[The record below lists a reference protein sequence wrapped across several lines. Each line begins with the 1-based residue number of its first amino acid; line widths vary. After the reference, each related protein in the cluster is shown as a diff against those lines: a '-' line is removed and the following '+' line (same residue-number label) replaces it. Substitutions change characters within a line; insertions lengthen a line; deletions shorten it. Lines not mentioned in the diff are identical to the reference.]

1 MAAILP
7 SENLFA
13 AANHATIDIDEEF
26 EGRFEDQLVMKADSP
41 TDLEF
46 SPDGKYLF
54 VTQKEGRVF
63 YTTVDELDSGDD
75 VEPKL
80 VFDVNVNYDL
90 CFDGARGLSGIG
102 VHPDF
107 PATPWIYLFHNYNK
121 HGDCN
126 ANVEKDGDE
135 GPVNRLSR
143 YVIDTSSMKID
154 PDSELVLF
162 ETPPLYS
169 SSHNSGDIA
178 FGKDGK
184 LYITVGDAGT
194 RVKENSAGVTMPQ
207 ALDRLVGKIIRL
219 NDDGSIPSD
228 NPYTG
233 ADSTRCRASGLSGN
247 PMIKCQEIWATGLRN
262 PYRFAFN
269 PNVEHTQF
277 YINEVGRNMWERI
290 LPGGD
295 DFKGANYGFPFRQG
309 MCDTGKTEGSSCQPS
324 EFDDAIHWY
333 RHDEEDGGACTG
345 GAFYPNDAGW
355 PADFQDGYFYA
366 EYAYGGINR
375 ISPGGKECAYP
386 KCDPPV
392 SAFSPTM
399 KTFSPTKKVVSLQFG
414 PHKGGKALYY
424 MTRGDTGTKGDTGLF
439 RIAYTGSN
447 NRNPKAFIEA
457 ENTVGFAPLTVT
469 FDGTGSYDPD
479 GDQITFEWDFQ
490 GDGTVDST
498 EPKPTFVFTGPGTF
512 YAKLVVK
519 DGKGGSAK
527 TTIRIDADNTPPLP
541 KIISPKP
548 SDTFAVGDIFK
559 LVGSAF
565 DPEDGDLPDTALTW
579 EVRQHH
585 NYHYHPFLDPGT
597 PGNNF
602 DLWPAPEP
610 EDFDASLTSYLAI
623 RLTATDSKGLSA
635 TTEIIVKPKVVEIEL
650 DSVPSGLTLIAN
662 GDKFI
667 TPTTITT
674 WENHKFD
681 IKAPLQEM
689 NGVNFGLDFW
699 SDGGDET
706 HTIIV
711 PASKPAPFIAQYGKS
726 KPRPVISRPEK
737 GSTFSVGD
745 VFKLKGSATDSLGN
759 PMDDSAL
766 TWEVKFNDG
775 NNKEHYDFLDETS
788 GNNVATSAVHA
799 PEDLAT
805 AGKAYFE
812 IFLTATDSAS
822 GESKTTSMIVYP
834 KLVELELDTV
844 PSGLEV
850 EIDGEAIQ
858 TPETVFTWD
867 KHTVNVRAKSQSMDG
882 NTYKWSSWSNGMSR
896 SHRYN
901 ADQDDKLVAEFEQA
915 MPAPVISGLKDLE
928 DSPTFKVGDV
938 FYLSGSSKDVD
949 GDVMSTK
956 SLSWELRMVNNVDS
970 TYHTITSQKGNE
982 FAFSAPDPDT
992 FEEAETSH
1000 LEVLLM
1006 ATDSGGVSSTKTY
1019 ALEPSLSD
1027 VVIDTV
1033 PSGLIILADGA
1044 QIRTP
1049 ATITSWQK
1057 DSIQLEA
1064 PPQKKNGEVY
1074 AWHAWSEEDAAAPT
1088 FDYVVPR
1095 ARNNGRPRTVVATF
1109 GDPALAPK
1117 IKSSSSGSN
1126 AGAIVGIAVGLVAV
1140 LGVIVAAFVVLK
1152 RRKNGGE
1159 HRIVDLR
1166 DPTDTGDPFK
1176 TVDLAVVD
1184 TSLSEVDDSGDL
1196 EGASS
1201 VAPSSVAGAI
1211 ENSLLYQTPIALSK
1225 YFLST
1230 NQDENPPADT
1240 DSGSPFSPNYSSK
1253 PQSTNPFEEV
1263 PLTGGDENESTASS
1277 NRRE

>member
-1 MAAILP
+1 
-7 SENLFA
+7 
-13 AANHATIDIDEEF
+13 
-26 EGRFEDQLVMKADSP
+26 
-41 TDLEF
+41 
-46 SPDGKYLF
+46 
-54 VTQKEGRVF
+54 
-63 YTTVDELDSGDD
+63 
-75 VEPKL
+75 
-80 VFDVNVNYDL
+80 
-90 CFDGARGLSGIG
+90 
-102 VHPDF
+102 
-107 PATPWIYLFHNYNK
+107 
-121 HGDCN
+121 
-126 ANVEKDGDE
+126 
-135 GPVNRLSR
+135 
-143 YVIDTSSMKID
+143 
-154 PDSELVLF
+154 
-162 ETPPLYS
+162 
-169 SSHNSGDIA
+169 
-178 FGKDGK
+178 
-184 LYITVGDAGT
+184 
-194 RVKENSAGVTMPQ
+194 
-207 ALDRLVGKIIRL
+207 
-219 NDDGSIPSD
+219 
-228 NPYTG
+228 
-233 ADSTRCRASGLSGN
+233 
-247 PMIKCQEIWATGLRN
+247 
-262 PYRFAFN
+262 
-269 PNVEHTQF
+269 
-277 YINEVGRNMWERI
+277 
-290 LPGGD
+290 
-295 DFKGANYGFPFRQG
+295 
-309 MCDTGKTEGSSCQPS
+309 
-324 EFDDAIHWY
+324 
-333 RHDEEDGGACTG
+333 
-345 GAFYPNDAGW
+345 
-355 PADFQDGYFYA
+355 
-366 EYAYGGINR
+366 
-375 ISPGGKECAYP
+375 
-386 KCDPPV
+386 
-392 SAFSPTM
+392 
-399 KTFSPTKKVVSLQFG
+399 
-414 PHKGGKALYY
+414 
-424 MTRGDTGTKGDTGLF
+424 
-439 RIAYTGSN
+439 
-447 NRNPKAFIEA
+447 
-457 ENTVGFAPLTVT
+457 
-469 FDGTGSYDPD
+469 
-479 GDQITFEWDFQ
+479 
-490 GDGTVDST
+490 
-498 EPKPTFVFTGPGTF
+498 
-512 YAKLVVK
+512 
-519 DGKGGSAK
+519 
-527 TTIRIDADNTPPLP
+527 
-541 KIISPKP
+541 
-548 SDTFAVGDIFK
+548 
-559 LVGSAF
+559 
-565 DPEDGDLPDTALTW
+565 
-579 EVRQHH
+579 
-585 NYHYHPFLDPGT
+585 
-597 PGNNF
+597 
-602 DLWPAPEP
+602 
-610 EDFDASLTSYLAI
+610 
-623 RLTATDSKGLSA
+623 
-635 TTEIIVKPKVVEIEL
+635 
-650 DSVPSGLTLIAN
+650 
-662 GDKFI
+662 
-667 TPTTITT
+667 
-674 WENHKFD
+674 
-681 IKAPLQEM
+681 
-689 NGVNFGLDFW
+689 
-699 SDGGDET
+699 
-706 HTIIV
+706 
-711 PASKPAPFIAQYGKS
+711 
-726 KPRPVISRPEK
+726 
-737 GSTFSVGD
+737 
-745 VFKLKGSATDSLGN
+745 
-759 PMDDSAL
+759 MDDSAL

-788 GNNVATSAVHA
+788 GNNVVTSAVHA

-915 MPAPVISGLKDLE
+915 MPAPVISGLKDIE

>member
-1 MAAILP
+1 
-7 SENLFA
+7 
-13 AANHATIDIDEEF
+13 
-26 EGRFEDQLVMKADSP
+26 
-41 TDLEF
+41 
-46 SPDGKYLF
+46 
-54 VTQKEGRVF
+54 
-63 YTTVDELDSGDD
+63 
-75 VEPKL
+75 
-80 VFDVNVNYDL
+80 
-90 CFDGARGLSGIG
+90 
-102 VHPDF
+102 
-107 PATPWIYLFHNYNK
+107 
-121 HGDCN
+121 
-126 ANVEKDGDE
+126 
-135 GPVNRLSR
+135 
-143 YVIDTSSMKID
+143 
-154 PDSELVLF
+154 
-162 ETPPLYS
+162 
-169 SSHNSGDIA
+169 
-178 FGKDGK
+178 
-184 LYITVGDAGT
+184 
-194 RVKENSAGVTMPQ
+194 
-207 ALDRLVGKIIRL
+207 
-219 NDDGSIPSD
+219 
-228 NPYTG
+228 
-233 ADSTRCRASGLSGN
+233 
-247 PMIKCQEIWATGLRN
+247 
-262 PYRFAFN
+262 
-269 PNVEHTQF
+269 
-277 YINEVGRNMWERI
+277 
-290 LPGGD
+290 
-295 DFKGANYGFPFRQG
+295 
-309 MCDTGKTEGSSCQPS
+309 
-324 EFDDAIHWY
+324 
-333 RHDEEDGGACTG
+333 
-345 GAFYPNDAGW
+345 
-355 PADFQDGYFYA
+355 
-366 EYAYGGINR
+366 
-375 ISPGGKECAYP
+375 
-386 KCDPPV
+386 
-392 SAFSPTM
+392 M

-559 LVGSAF
+559 LIGSAF

-788 GNNVATSAVHA
+788 GNNVVTSAVHA